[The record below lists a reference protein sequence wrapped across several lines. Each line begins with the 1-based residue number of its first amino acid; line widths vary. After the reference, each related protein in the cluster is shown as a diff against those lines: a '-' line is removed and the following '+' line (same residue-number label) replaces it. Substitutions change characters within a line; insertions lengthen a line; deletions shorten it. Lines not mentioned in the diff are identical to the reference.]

1 MTGPSPAPGPAGLL
15 GHRPALRPDVL
26 LSAPLLNGPATVHLV
41 KDPVSGASFE
51 IGPKEFF
58 LVSRLDGSRSLAEI
72 GAAYAQAFGR
82 RLGEGNWQQLLALLG
97 TRRLLAGGPPPA
109 APAPPGG
116 PLEGTLLRGRL
127 RLVADADAATARL
140 HRALRP
146 LLHPVVLVVL
156 LLGCLAME
164 AALAVSFGEL
174 ADGLG
179 WLLRHPAPLL
189 AVATLMWLSTALH
202 EFAHGIAARHL
213 GGTVGEI
220 GLRWR
225 LPVAIMYCV
234 VDNYR
239 FLARRRHQVAVACAG
254 AFANL
259 LFLLPFFGWWAAL
272 PEGDPTRRALGALLL
287 LGSAQ
292 ALVNLLP
299 LPPLDGYTMLG
310 HGLRVTRLAPA
321 SSGYLR
327 LRMRDRAAADAYPA
341 RARRLYLGYGIG
353 SALLVLLLAAGLT
366 GAVWY
371 AVTT

>member
-1 MTGPSPAPGPAGLL
+1 MTGLL
-15 GHRPALRPDVL
+15 DHRPALRPDIL
-26 LSAPLLNGPATVHLV
+26 LSPPLLDGPATVHLV

-51 IGPKEFF
+51 IGPKEHF

-72 GAAYAQAFGR
+72 GAEYGRAFGR

-97 TRRLLAGGPPPA
+97 SRRLLAGGPPPP
-109 APAPPGG
+109 APAPPGP
-116 PLEGTLLRGRL
+116 PLTGGLLRGTL
-127 RLVADADAATARL
+127 RLVADADATTARL

-146 LLHPVVLVVL
+146 LLHPAVLGLL

-164 AALAVSFGEL
+164 AVLAASFGEL
-174 ADGLG
+174 AASLW
-179 WLLRHPAPLL
+179 WLLRRPVPLL
-189 AVATLMWLSTALH
+189 AVATLLWLSTALH
-202 EFAHGIAARHL
+202 EFAHGVAARHV

-225 LPVAIMYCV
+225 LPVAIMYCT

-239 FLARRRHQVAVACAG
+239 FLERRRHQLAVAAAG

-259 LFLLPFFGWWAAL
+259 LFLVPFCLWWAAL
-272 PEGDPTRRALGALLL
+272 PADGDPTRRTLGALLL

-292 ALVNLLP
+292 ALVNLIP

-327 LRMRDRAAADAYPA
+327 LRMRDRTAAAAYPPH
-341 RARRLYLGYGIG
+341 ARRLYLGYGIG
-353 SALLVLLLAAGLT
+353 SAALVLLLAAALT

-371 AVTT
+371 AATT